1 MTRTLQRAAITKV
14 GHRIKH
20 TCARCD
26 PESEHVGVEDIEA
39 YLSAWLHHQD
49 IAFK

>member
-1 MTRTLQRAAITKV
+1 MSAKVNDTDVAAR
-14 GHRIKH
+14 GRHKH

-26 PESEHVGVEDIEA
+26 PESEHVGVEEIEA
-39 YLSAWLHHQD
+39 YLSARLHHQD